1 MQQQPKIRI
10 LEAIRQGQVGGGE
23 THILNLVEH
32 IDRTRFEPVVLAF
45 TGGQMIDRLG
55 EIGIRNFVIP
65 STRAFDVRKWKSV
78 RKLLQ
83 EEAIDIVHV
92 HGTRAN
98 SNVYW
103 AAKALGLPVIYTIH
117 GWSFHDDQPWLVKRL
132 RILYEQW
139 ITRKVNRNISV
150 SDSNQQTGTRY
161 ITNFKSDVINNGI
174 NLQQFNPD
182 TVNGG
187 LRSKWGI
194 ADDTCVIG
202 FAARMT
208 EQKDPLTLIQAF
220 AEALKQKN
228 NLVLLMVGDGE
239 LKQPAIELAAR
250 LGISSHILFEPF
262 RADVPEVLQAM
273 DVFCLPSLWEGL
285 PIGLLEAMAMRKAVI
300 ATAADGSCEIVK
312 DGENGLIVP
321 VQDVQALAVALLRAS
336 GDTAMRARFGSA
348 ARETVAASFDI
359 NNMTRK
365 IEHIYLQTLNVN

>member
-65 STRAFDVRKWKSV
+65 STRPFDVFKWQAV
-78 RKLLQ
+78 RRLMQ
-83 EEAIDIVHV
+83 QEAIDIVHV

-117 GWSFHDDQPWLVKRL
+117 GWSFHDDQSWLTKKL
-132 RILYEQW
+132 RIFYEQW

-150 SDSNQQTGTRY
+150 SDSNQQTGSKY
-161 ITNFKSDVINNGI
+161 IAHFKSDVINNGI
-174 NLQQFNPD
+174 NLRQFNPAA
-182 TVNGG
+182 VQGG

-194 ADDTCVIG
+194 AGDTCVVG

-208 EQKDPLTLIQAF
+208 EQKDPLTLISAFQQAL
-220 AEALKQKN
+220 AVN
-228 NLVLLMVGDGE
+228 SNMVLLMVGDGE
-239 LKQPAIELAAR
+239 LKQQAIALAAT
-250 LGISSHILFEPF
+250 LGIDSKVIFEPF

-273 DVFCLPSLWEGL
+273 DIFCLPSLWEGL
-285 PIGLLEAMAMRKAVI
+285 PIGLLEAMAMEKAVV
-300 ATAADGSCEIVK
+300 ATAADGSCEIVQH
-312 DGENGLIVP
+312 DSNGLIVP
-321 VQDVQALAVALLRAS
+321 VQDAAALAAALVRLA
-336 GDTAMRARFGSA
+336 GDAGMRARYGQA
-348 ARETVAASFDI
+348 ARATVAGGFDVD
-359 NNMTRK
+359 NMTRK
-365 IEHIYLQTLNVN
+365 IENIYLQTLAN